1 MLFLEHR
8 VIALE
13 GLQGRELAPRSR
25 WQGPTPYPA
34 LDHAV
39 PDFLPPPREH
49 EGMDVEGVG
58 DGLDLDPRHMAE
70 LHSRQLELG
79 AVAMDL
85 PQAWLAHST
94 PPSVS

>member
-1 MLFLEHR
+1 MLFLEQR
-8 VIALE
+8 VIAFE
-13 GLQGRELAPRSR
+13 SLQSLELARRSR
-25 WQGPTPYPA
+25 WQVPTPYPPRD
-34 LDHAV
+34 LSV
-39 PDFLPPPREH
+39 LEIRPPPREH

-58 DGLDLDPRHMAE
+58 HGLDLDPRHMAE

-85 PQAWLAHST
+85 PQAWLAHVT